1 MLWFD
6 MKGMQSETG
15 PSSGQGDGAQPNGSR
30 VSLWASTEG
39 RLLLAGVA
47 LVFAY
52 VVWLAFKLLSS
63 PEESQVLIGM
73 TATAVVFGR
82 AVGLT
87 FGYSVGLGSTT
98 VVLISMVAET
108 ASVLIAYSLFVFSW
122 RHLLVIKSL
131 KSVFARIHQAA
142 QTHKAAIQRYGV
154 IGLFAFVWFPF
165 WMTGPVVGCVI
176 GFLLDLPVWLTMT
189 VVLAGTYVAIVGWA
203 FFLREVHERVVSC
216 GPYAA
221 LALVGSLIVIVIVGH
236 VLRRTLREN
245 KRKI

>member
-1 MLWFD
+1 
-6 MKGMQSETG
+6 
-15 PSSGQGDGAQPNGSR
+15 
-30 VSLWASTEG
+30 
-39 RLLLAGVA
+39 LLAGVGLA
-47 LVFAY
+47 FTY
-52 VVWLAFKLLSS
+52 TGWLAFRLLWS

-82 AVGLT
+82 AAGLA
-87 FGYSVGLGSTT
+87 FGYSAGLGPAT

-108 ASVLIAYSLFVFSW
+108 ASVLIVYSLFVFSW

-131 KSVFARIHQAA
+131 KSFFARIHQAA

-176 GFLLDLPVWLTMT
+176 GFLLDLPIWLNMT
-189 VVLAGTYVAIVGWA
+189 VVLGGTYVAIIGWA
-203 FFLREVHERVVSC
+203 FFLREVHQRVASY

-221 LALVGSLIVIVIVGH
+221 LTLVVSLIAIVLVGHI
-236 VLRRTLREN
+236 LRRTLRDN
-245 KRKI
+245 RRKN